1 MKIKEILYEIS
12 KQLEKFGILD
22 FDLEAEV
29 LVRYIL
35 KIDRETIFQDL
46 NKNLQEIQK
55 KSIYAVTEKRLKGYP
70 LSYITGQREFYGIE
84 IGVKEGVL
92 IPRQETEL
100 LIETAINIANNLENK
115 NLKIADIGTGSGAIA
130 IAIAINIPNS
140 LVYASD
146 ISKEALC
153 VADENVK
160 KYSLGNRILLNQGDL
175 LENILD
181 KVDIILS
188 NPPYIPT
195 AQLCDLSQEVLA
207 EPRIALDGGSN
218 GLKVI
223 SKLFKEAVDKLSD
236 SGFMIIEIT
245 PEISTQV
252 ASLAKK
258 YFPKA
263 NILILKDLMHN
274 NRAVLINR
282 SIANFAEYHS
292 RPN

>member
-1 MKIKEILYEIS
+1 M
-12 KQLEKFGILD
+12 
-22 FDLEAEV
+22 
-29 LVRYIL
+29 
-35 KIDRETIFQDL
+35 
-46 NKNLQEIQK
+46 
-55 KSIYAVTEKRLKGYP
+55 
-70 LSYITGQREFYGIE
+70 
-84 IGVKEGVL
+84 
-92 IPRQETEL
+92 
-100 LIETAINIANNLENK
+100 
-115 NLKIADIGTGSGAIA
+115 
-130 IAIAINIPNS
+130 
-140 LVYASD
+140 
-146 ISKEALC
+146 
-153 VADENVK
+153 
-160 KYSLGNRILLNQGDL
+160 
-175 LENILD
+175 
-181 KVDIILS
+181 
-188 NPPYIPT
+188 
-195 AQLCDLSQEVLA
+195 SQEVLA